1 MTSPLPHL
9 QFEENFGRPQ
19 VVVIGVDEVG
29 RGCLAGPV
37 MAGAYVVPHFE
48 SGHAPS
54 WLSQVRDSK
63 LLSPGLRASLSPLL
77 EAWSPHWAVGEASV
91 EEIDRFNIL
100 NAVEL
105 AMKRAVDQVL
115 TKLDSI
121 SPSPHIL
128 VDGNRIPKPF
138 VGKATAIIK
147 GDQQSLSIACASII
161 AKVRRDHVMEE
172 LDRLHPGYGLAV
184 HKGYGTAV
192 HLKALKELSAA
203 SVHRRSFGPVKSC
216 LG

>member
-1 MTSPLPHL
+1 
-9 QFEENFGRPQ
+9 
-19 VVVIGVDEVG
+19 
-29 RGCLAGPV
+29 
-37 MAGAYVVPHFE
+37 MAGAYVVPHFDQG
-48 SGHAPS
+48 STPA

-63 LLSPGLRASLSPLL
+63 LISPSVRASLSPLL
-77 EAWSPHWAVGEASV
+77 EAWTPLWAVGVASV
-91 EEIDRFNIL
+91 EEIDRLNIL

-115 TKLDSI
+115 AKL
-121 SPSPHIL
+121 PPQFHAVHIL
-128 VDGNRIPKPF
+128 VDGNRIPKAF

-192 HLKALKELSAA
+192 HLKALQELSAT
-203 SVHRRSFGPVKSC
+203 SVHRRSFGPVKSS
-216 LG
+216 LI